1 MFRSFK
7 NLSLTQQIAIP
18 ITFVGI
24 MVLGTIS
31 WVSTSNTFRDA
42 EASALSNSLE
52 VAKKYSQQI
61 KSYIDKPFIQTE
73 TLGRALSVQIDKN
86 MQSRERTRYELL
98 EILKADSQYLA
109 IWSAWDPDAFDGH
122 DAKYINQE
130 FHEKSGRFYPWWIRQ
145 GDRSIIYKTLLNA
158 ETPDLGDWYFK
169 PMKSKQSMLME
180 PYTDTVNGKTIVM
193 TSAVFT
199 VVKEGLAKGIVGI
212 DISLDTV
219 KNLVAEVKPF
229 PDSKSYLISDTMTV
243 VAGPVEEELMKP
255 FQAESA
261 VQDMVKK
268 SEMSSQNIKSA
279 QGDDLVITIPFNIY
293 NLPQKWT
300 LVIRTPKKTILA
312 QAYTVLGQQALI
324 SLVGLALLMVT
335 VYIGTR
341 GSSLK
346 IGKLSSN
353 LAESSVA
360 ITQSVSDLNVTGSK
374 LTDSANQATSSI
386 EGISSSLEQITSMV
400 QLNTKNAKLA
410 ATLSVESATLT
421 KTGEVKINKLIETLT
436 TIESSSKKMEEI
448 IAMIDDIAFQTNLL
462 ALNASVEAA
471 RAGEHGK
478 GFAVVA
484 EAVRLLAQRSASSA
498 KDIAGLITT
507 TVEQVKNGA
516 IAGKE
521 NGEVLQKISK
531 SIDQVASLN
540 QDIANASEQQSD
552 GITHIGSEVSD
563 LNQLIQTN
571 AALAQ
576 EVVDNA
582 TGIET
587 QSSVMSS
594 TVVVLSGKDA
604 TT

>member
-7 NLSLTQQIAIP
+7 NRSLTQQIAIP

-31 WVSTSNTFRDA
+31 WVSTNNTFRDA

-73 TLGRALSVQIDKN
+73 TLGRAVSVQIEKS

-109 IWSAWDPDAFDGH
+109 IWSAWEPDAFDGH
-122 DAKYINQE
+122 DAKYINQD
-130 FHEKSGRFYPWWIRQ
+130 FHEMSGRFYPWWIRQ
-145 GDRSIIYKTLLNA
+145 GDGNIIYKTLLNA

-199 VVKEGLAKGIVGI
+199 VVKEGLSKGIVGI
-212 DISLDTV
+212 DISLDAV

-255 FQAESA
+255 FQAEPE

-279 QGDDLVITIPFNIY
+279 QGEDLVIAIPFNIY

-300 LVIRTPKKTILA
+300 LVIRTPKNTILA
-312 QAYTVLGQQALI
+312 HAYTVLGQQALI
-324 SLVGLALLMVT
+324 SLAGLALLMVT

-346 IGKLSSN
+346 IAKLSSN

-360 ITQSVSDLNVTGSK
+360 ITQSVSDLNITGSR
-374 LTDSANQATSSI
+374 LTDSANRASSSI
-386 EGISSSLEQITSMV
+386 EGISSSLEQITSIV

-421 KTGEVKINKLIETLT
+421 KTGEIKINKLIETLT

-448 IAMIDDIAFQTNLL
+448 ISMIDDIAFQTNLL

-484 EAVRLLAQRSASSA
+484 EAVRSLAQRSASSA
-498 KDIAGLITT
+498 KDIAALITT
-507 TVEQVKNGA
+507 TVQQVKNGA
-516 IAGKE
+516 VAGKE

-540 QDIANASEQQSD
+540 QDIANASEQQSN

-576 EVVDNA
+576 QVVDNA

-587 QSSVMSS
+587 QSTVMSS
-594 TVVVLSGKDA
+594 TVVVLSGQDA